1 MTQELV
7 AGQTHRAR
15 PASAPIVT
23 ATNAAGVGALAGAE
37 LALFLLFPS
46 LGIVQKYLGIAG
58 AFAYFGIGG
67 VLLIALSVRGLPFA
81 SEIKAIGRPWIR
93 LAIVLMFVVL
103 AIAFVTFY
111 ASAGNGNDR
120 GDSLNVGIHELLA
133 GRYPYYQTTQFNNVV
148 TQMPGSLLLAT
159 PFALL
164 GNAAWQNLFWLGVLF
179 VIARSLL
186 GGDHGAL
193 MVMALILLG
202 SPAVLHD
209 LVTAG
214 DLGASTIALLM
225 GMLTLV
231 TLAADVSAA
240 TWKKFTAAAFT
251 GIALSSRMNYLL
263 LVPPLFAALLR
274 RASVADAIRYS
285 CVTGMAFAAVT
296 LPFYWHDPVA
306 FAPLH
311 LHNKFAMFGEV
322 PSGWIL
328 FPAISLL
335 ASVLISMHSG
345 NRTVR
350 GWLIQSALVMMIPVV
365 FLVALGTYRLRRPDF
380 LFADYAIA
388 SVIPGVIG
396 IALMKVQAEK

>member
-1 MTQELV
+1 
-7 AGQTHRAR
+7 
-15 PASAPIVT
+15 
-23 ATNAAGVGALAGAE
+23 
-37 LALFLLFPS
+37 
-46 LGIVQKYLGIAG
+46 
-58 AFAYFGIGG
+58 
-67 VLLIALSVRGLPFA
+67 VR
-81 SEIKAIGRPWIR
+81 
-93 LAIVLMFVVL
+93 
-103 AIAFVTFY
+103 FY

-164 GNAAWQNLFWLGVLF
+164 GNAAWQNLFWLGALF

-186 GGDHGAL
+186 GGDHRAL
-193 MVMALILLG
+193 MVMALMLLG

-209 LVTAG
+209 FVTAG

-225 GMLTLV
+225 GMLALV
-231 TLAADVSAA
+231 TLVADVSAA
-240 TWKKFTAAAFT
+240 TWKKVAAAVFT

-263 LVPPLFAALLR
+263 LVPPLAAALSR
-274 RASVADAIRYS
+274 RASVADAVRYLG
-285 CVTGMAFAAVT
+285 VIGAAFAAVT
-296 LPFYWHDPVA
+296 LPFYWHNPIE

-328 FPAISLL
+328 FPAISVL
-335 ASVLISMHSG
+335 ASVLISTHSA

-350 GWLIQSALVMMIPVV
+350 GWLIQSALVMTIPVV
-365 FLVALGTYRLRRPDF
+365 FLVALSTYRLRRPDF
-380 LFADYAIA
+380 RFADYAIA

-396 IALMKVQAEK
+396 IALKTQAEK